1 MEQILRQKMIDTQN
15 QLIELLDKKKENK
28 KQTPLEQI
36 SSNARRHELTSI
48 QKSPFQKFVKEIV
61 MNLPD
66 FDNTDQIRFKA
77 DAVMALHY
85 IAEEWLV
92 GMFEDSLL
100 CAMHAKRKTVDI
112 RDMRLVER
120 LRRLYM

>member
-1 MEQILRQKMIDTQN
+1 M
-15 QLIELLDKKKENK
+15 
-28 KQTPLEQI
+28 EQI
-36 SSNARRHELTSI
+36 SSQTRRYELTSI
-48 QKSPFQKFVKEIV
+48 QKSPFQKFVKNIV
-61 MNLPD
+61 TNLTD
-66 FDNTDQIRFKA
+66 FENIEQIRFKA